1 MSETS
6 QIKKGPISTLSRAVG
21 QWLDS
26 DFRREEIPDS
36 QDLPDKVNWERT
48 LPFLVLQ
55 LGCLAAFWVGINWT
69 VVIAAAFLYLV
80 RMFAITGFYHRYFSH
95 RTFKTSRFGQFLFA
109 VVGNSSMQRGPLWWA
124 ATHRHH
130 HQHSDEEADVHSPV
144 QHGFAWSHIGWL
156 TSMKNFPTDYN
167 RIPDLKKFPELVFL
181 NRYDQVVPFLYG
193 LTMLGIGALLEY
205 FAPSL
210 GVTMWQF
217 FVWTFFVSTTVLL
230 HGTLFINSLAH
241 VWGKR
246 TYETEDDSRNSFL
259 LSLITLGEGWHNN
272 HHRYPHSVR
281 QGFRTREIDITYYG
295 LKIMS
300 WLGLIWD
307 LKPVPQRI
315 KEEGQKP

>member
-1 MSETS
+1 MSETT
-6 QIKKGPISTLSRAVG
+6 QPKKGPIATPVRAIR
-21 QWLDS
+21 QWLNS
-26 DFRREEIPDS
+26 DFQREDIPDP
-36 QDLPDKVNWERT
+36 QQLPDKVNWGRT
-48 LPFLVLQ
+48 MPFLILQ
-55 LGCLAAFWVGINWT
+55 LGCLTAFWVGINWT
-69 VVIAAAFLYLV
+69 VVIAAALLYFV

-130 HQHSDEEADVHSPV
+130 HRHSDEEADVHSPV

-156 TSMKNFPTDYN
+156 TSMKNFPTDYDS
-167 RIPDLKKFPELVFL
+167 IPDLRKYPELVFL
-181 NRYDQVVPFLYG
+181 NRYDQVVPFIYG
-193 LTMLGIGALLEY
+193 FTMLGIGALLEH

-217 FVWTFFVSTTVLL
+217 FVWTFFISTTVLL

-246 TYETEDDSRNSFL
+246 TYETKDDSRNSFL
-259 LSLITLGEGWHNN
+259 LSVITLGEGWHNN

-281 QGFRTREIDITYYG
+281 QGFRAREIDITYYG

-300 WLGLIWD
+300 WFGLIWD

-315 KEEGQKP
+315 KEEGQNP